1 MQNIE
6 LTVLTNS
13 FGSELIADILI
24 DNGSSGVAIYDTSD
38 VANLIKSD
46 VIWDYIEENLLK
58 TSDIVSVKGYFPVD
72 EFKTVYPKIIDDL
85 EILKKNSDVSLGSLE
100 LSQTIIDDQNWLEV
114 WKQYY
119 KPIRVGRVVI
129 VPRWL
134 KYDTEDGKRAVYM
147 DPGMAFGTGE
157 HESTKLCLGMLEE
170 LDVDGK
176 TVLDIGTGSG
186 ILGLAAAKLGASS
199 VIMSDI
205 DPIAVKSAKSNAD
218 YNDLG
223 KTKLKI
229 LQCDLLEEG
238 NYQGDIV
245 LANITADIL
254 IRLSKDLGKCVK
266 KGGRIIISG
275 IIKARYD
282 DVYKA
287 FTDYGF
293 VPDKSQVMG
302 EWCGMRFIMPQIEG

>member
-13 FGSELIADILI
+13 FGSELIADILSS
-24 DNGSSGVAIYDTSD
+24 NGSNGVAIYDTSD
-38 VANLIKSD
+38 VANLLKSD
-46 VIWDYIEENLLK
+46 VIWDYIEDDLLK

-72 EFKTVYPKIIDDL
+72 EFKTIYPKIIDDL
-85 EILKKNSDVSLGSLE
+85 EILKNNSDVSVGSLE
-100 LSQTIIDDQNWLEV
+100 LSQTIIDDQNWMEV

-129 VPRWL
+129 VPKWL
-134 KYDTEDGKRAVYM
+134 KYNAEKSEQAVYM

-186 ILGLAAAKLGASS
+186 ILGLAAAKLGASN

-205 DPIAVKSAKSNAD
+205 DPIAVKSAKLNAN

-223 KTKLKI
+223 KAEIKI

-238 NYQGDIV
+238 KYRGDIV

-254 IRLSKDLGKCVK
+254 IRLSKDLNKCVNE
-266 KGGRIIISG
+266 GGKIIISG

-287 FTDYGF
+287 FTDNGF
-293 VPDKSQVMG
+293 VLDKSQVMG
-302 EWCGMRFIMPQIEG
+302 EWCAMRFIVPQVEG